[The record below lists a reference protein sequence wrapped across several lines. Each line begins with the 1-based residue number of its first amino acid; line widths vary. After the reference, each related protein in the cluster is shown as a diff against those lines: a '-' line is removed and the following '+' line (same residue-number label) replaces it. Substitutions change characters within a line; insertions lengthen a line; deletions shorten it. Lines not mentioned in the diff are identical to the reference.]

1 MSALLA
7 GSMSPRPGEVGSA
20 QATGVL
26 VYAKDPVSRAG
37 VTSQLAGWRDIDLL
51 DPRQGHLAEVAVV
64 VAETID
70 EEVLRVIRTIRR
82 GSQAQVVLVVTDVDE
97 RAASAAAEAGAIG
110 LLRRRAANGDQ
121 LASVIGKARQGVLA
135 MPPPDDRRTGAVVP
149 GGATLKAAARPDQQ
163 AETGHSLTA
172 RDIDVLRLLSE
183 GCDTADIA
191 QRLAYSEPTIKNVI
205 QRLFDQLK
213 VRNRPHA
220 VAVAMR
226 AGII

>member
-7 GSMSPRPGEVGSA
+7 GSVSSRPIGVSPLAV
-20 QATGVL
+20 GVL

-37 VTSQLAGWRDIDLL
+37 VTSQLAGWRGIDIL
-51 DPRQGHLAEVAVV
+51 DPRQGHMAEVAVV
-64 VAETID
+64 VAEAVD
-70 EEVLRVIRTIRR
+70 EEVLRVIRTIRK
-82 GSQAQVVLVVTDVDE
+82 GSQAQVVLVVTDLD
-97 RAASAAAEAGAIG
+97 SAGGATAAEAGAVGI
-110 LLRRRAANGDQ
+110 LARRAANGEQ
-121 LASVIGKARQGVLA
+121 LASVVNKARRGAGVPL
-135 MPPPDDRRTGAVVP
+135 PVDEP
-149 GGATLKAAARPDQQ
+149 TLETAPSVAPSPAQ
-163 AETGHSLTA
+163 AEHQLST
-172 RDIDVLRLLSE
+172 RDVEVLRLLAE

-191 QRLAYSEPTIKNVI
+191 QKLAYSEPTIKNVI

>member
-7 GSMSPRPGEVGSA
+7 GSTTSLQVEIGS
-20 QATGVL
+20 QLATGVL
-26 VYAKDPVSRAG
+26 VYAKDPISRAG
-37 VTSQLAGWRDIDLL
+37 VSSQLAGFRNVDIL

-64 VAETID
+64 VAEAID

-82 GSQAQVVLVVTDVDE
+82 GSGAQVVLVVTAVDG
-97 RAASAAAEAGAIG
+97 ASVAVAAEAGAIG
-110 LLRRRAANGDQ
+110 ILGRGGANGER
-121 LASVIGKARQGVLA
+121 LASVIGKARNGEQVLPTIA
-135 MPPPDDRRTGAVVP
+135 QPEGAIESPMFVSPVSGSPEDRPAHR
-149 GGATLKAAARPDQQ
+149 L
-163 AETGHSLTA
+163 SA
-172 RDIDVLRLLSE
+172 RDIEVLRLLSE

-205 QRLFDQLK
+205 QRLFEQLK

>member
-7 GSMSPRPGEVGSA
+7 GSTSSRPVEVGSP

-37 VTSQLAGWRDIDLL
+37 VASQLAGWRGIDLL
-51 DPRQGHLAEVAVV
+51 DPRHGHLAEVAVV
-64 VAETID
+64 VAENVD

-97 RAASAAAEAGAIG
+97 RSVLAAAEAGAIG
-110 LLRRRAANGDQ
+110 LLRRRVASGEQ
-121 LASVIGKARQGVLA
+121 LASVIGKARQGIRA
-135 MPPPDDRRTGAVVP
+135 MPLVVDARAGAPRGPVP
-149 GGATLKAAARPDQQ
+149 AAAPPLDLP
-163 AETGHSLTA
+163 AEPGHQLSA

-191 QRLAYSEPTIKNVI
+191 QKLAYSEPTIKNVI

>member
-7 GSMSPRPGEVGSA
+7 GSALSRQVEVGSPT
-20 QATGVL
+20 ATAVL
-26 VYAKDPVSRAG
+26 VYAKDPISRAG
-37 VTSQLAGWRDIDLL
+37 VTSQLAAGRGIEIL

-64 VAETID
+64 VAETVD
-70 EEVLRVIRTIRR
+70 EEVLRVIRTIRK
-82 GSQAQVVLVVTDVDE
+82 GSQAQVVLVVTSVVDD
-97 RAASAAAEAGAIG
+97 AVAAAVDAGAVGILG
-110 LLRRRAANGDQ
+110 RGAANGEH
-121 LASVIGKARQGVLA
+121 LAAVVGKARRGEQ
-135 MPPPDDRRTGAVVP
+135 VVP
-149 GGATLKAAARPDQQ
+149 PSPASVPAVEPPAPVAAEPSHR
-163 AETGHSLTA
+163 LTP
-172 RDIDVLRLLSE
+172 RDVEVLRLLAE

>member
-1 MSALLA
+1 LA
-7 GSMSPRPGEVGSA
+7 A
-20 QATGVL
+20 GVL
-26 VYAKDPVSRAG
+26 VYAKDPISRAG
-37 VTSQLAGWRDIDLL
+37 VSSQLAGFRAVDIL
-51 DPRQGHLAEVAVV
+51 DPRQGHMAEVAVV

-82 GSQAQVVLVVTDVDE
+82 GSRAQVVLVVTTIDE
-97 RAASAAAEAGAIG
+97 MSATAGADAGAIG
-110 LLRRRAANGDQ
+110 ILSRGAANGEL
-121 LASVIGKARQGVLA
+121 LASAIAKARQGEQVRPA
-135 MPPPDDRRTGAVVP
+135 IAQREAAVEMPAAVTP
-149 GGATLKAAARPDQQ
+149 AQDQP
-163 AETGHSLTA
+163 AHRLSA
-172 RDIDVLRLLSE
+172 RDIEVLRLLSE

-205 QRLFDQLK
+205 QRLFEQLK

>member
-7 GSMSPRPGEVGSA
+7 GSTTSRQVEIGS
-20 QATGVL
+20 QLATGVL
-26 VYAKDPVSRAG
+26 VYAKDPISRAG
-37 VTSQLAGWRDIDLL
+37 VSSQLAGFRDVDIL

-64 VAETID
+64 VAEAID

-82 GSQAQVVLVVTDVDE
+82 GSRAQVVLVVTAIDG
-97 RAASAAAEAGAIG
+97 ASVAVAAEAGAIG
-110 LLRRRAANGDQ
+110 ILGRSAANGEH
-121 LASVIGKARQGVLA
+121 LATVIGKARQGEQVLPTIA
-135 MPPPDDRRTGAVVP
+135 QPEAAVESPVAALPAEDRPAHR
-149 GGATLKAAARPDQQ
+149 L
-163 AETGHSLTA
+163 SA
-172 RDIDVLRLLSE
+172 RDIEVLRLLSE

-205 QRLFDQLK
+205 QRLFEQLK

>member
-7 GSMSPRPGEVGSA
+7 GSVSSRQIGVSPLSV
-20 QATGVL
+20 GVL

-37 VTSQLAGWRDIDLL
+37 VTSQLAGWRGIDIL

-64 VAETID
+64 VAEAVD
-70 EEVLRVIRTIRR
+70 DEVLRVIRTIRK
-82 GSQAQVVLVVTDVDE
+82 GSQAQVVLVVTDLD
-97 RAASAAAEAGAIG
+97 RAGAATATEAGAVGIVP
-110 LLRRRAANGDQ
+110 RRLASGEQ
-121 LASVIGKARQGVLA
+121 LASVVAKARRGE
-135 MPPPDDRRTGAVVP
+135 AVQIPVDEP
-149 GGATLKAAARPDQQ
+149 SV
-163 AETGHSLTA
+163 ETPAPVRQSEHQLST
-172 RDIDVLRLLSE
+172 RDVEVLRLLAE

-191 QRLAYSEPTIKNVI
+191 QKLAYSEPTIKNVI

>member
-7 GSMSPRPGEVGSA
+7 GPTSSRGSEVGSI
-20 QATGVL
+20 QTTGVL

-37 VTSQLAGWRDIDLL
+37 VTSQLAGWPAIDLL

-64 VAETID
+64 VAETVD

-82 GSQAQVVLVVTDVDE
+82 GSQAQVVLVVTDVEE
-97 RAASAAAEAGAIG
+97 RATSSAAEAGAIG
-110 LLRRRAANGDQ
+110 LLRRSAANGEQ
-121 LASVIGKARQGVLA
+121 LASMVGKARQGVLV
-135 MPPPDDRRTGAVVP
+135 MPAIEAPPADARVGTTVAPTQVPPVVP
-149 GGATLKAAARPDQQ
+149 AHRL
-163 AETGHSLTA
+163 SS